1 MTIGGRDSQVI
12 DCAKIIRLGFLRKV
26 YGILSI
32 QLLTT
37 ALVCTCAM
45 KMTGQYVG
53 AYETLSMG
61 SFIVSSRAF
70 YWFIFVIS
78 FVLLIALLCYK
89 NTYPVNYCLLGSWTL
104 SISFS
109 VATACVVVLCD
120 PMVVTGQ
127 QEIIPLSLA
136 KDGPAGS
143 LALFQNSVYCA
154 VGTASEKSGT
164 NSVLLA
170 VAITAAIF
178 VTLTAFTFQSKW
190 DFSFLGAGLGASLWI
205 LILWGIGMSLF
216 GGGFGEMR
224 YWYRC
229 APVPSLPGFF
239 DCPRSESSAFFSAAC
254 SGLSSSL
261 CISFTIPGR

>member
-1 MTIGGRDSQVI
+1 
-12 DCAKIIRLGFLRKV
+12 
-26 YGILSI
+26 
-32 QLLTT
+32 
-37 ALVCTCAM
+37 M

-53 AYETLSMG
+53 TYETLSMG

-70 YWFIFVIS
+70 YIFIFIIS
-78 FVLLIALLCYK
+78 FVLLIALLCFK
-89 NTYPVNYCLLGSWTL
+89 NTYPVNYCLLGAWTL

-120 PMVVTGQ
+120 PMVVTGR
-127 QEIIPLSLA
+127 QEILPFSLA
-136 KDGPAGS
+136 KDGTPGG
-143 LALFQNSVYCA
+143 LTLFQGSVYCA

-170 VAITAAIF
+170 VAITTAIF
-178 VTLTAFTFQSKW
+178 LSLTVFTFQSKW

-216 GGGFGEMR
+216 GGGLGEMR

-229 APVPSLPGFF
+229 AVVCWLLTGPELKSLAHRQLVRGYYL
-239 DCPRSESSAFFSAAC
+239 
-254 SGLSSSL
+254 LSVHHL
-261 CISFTIPGR
+261 